1 VWGRGL
7 TAGGRRR
14 REQVRDLVAAKFG
27 EQDSVPRTWYL
38 LRRRGWTC
46 QLGARRAIERDDGA
60 VGDLG
65 KAHGLKKIQC
75 PPGLVESCL
84 AGTGLTLK
92 PGETPTGT
100 ANYRSHLYVGAV
112 ALMILIMTRLHGAG

>member
-27 EQDSVPRTWYL
+27 EQYSVPRTWYL
-38 LRRRGWTC
+38 LRRCGWTC

-65 KAHGLKKIQC
+65 
-75 PPGLVESCL
+75 E
-84 AGTGLTLK
+84 
-92 PGETPTGT
+92 
-100 ANYRSHLYVGAV
+100 GARPEEDPV
-112 ALMILIMTRLHGAG
+112 PAWSRRKLPRRNRP